1 MHEHTSPASR
11 TKIELKRQ
19 AGTGLLMPKPQKN
32 STQEKQ
38 AQKAIQVEV
47 SEKLSTLGY
56 FAAIKRNERRKKMIN
71 KFVGNE
77 DS

>member
-1 MHEHTSPASR
+1 
-11 TKIELKRQ
+11 
-19 AGTGLLMPKPQKN
+19 MPKPQKN

>member
-1 MHEHTSPASR
+1 
-11 TKIELKRQ
+11 
-19 AGTGLLMPKPQKN
+19 MPQPQKN

-38 AQKAIQVEV
+38 AQKAIRVEV
-47 SEKLSTLGY
+47 SEKLSTLGLFFFGY